1 MKSEEAKKGTKVTW
15 NSPQGRVEGEV
26 VKKVKQE
33 QTVKVGEDQK
43 RKVKAS
49 ASDPKVVVKSDQS
62 EKQAVHTPKA
72 LKKKS

>member
-1 MKSEEAKKGTKVTW
+1 M
-15 NSPQGRVEGEV
+15 
-26 VKKVKQE
+26 KKVKKE